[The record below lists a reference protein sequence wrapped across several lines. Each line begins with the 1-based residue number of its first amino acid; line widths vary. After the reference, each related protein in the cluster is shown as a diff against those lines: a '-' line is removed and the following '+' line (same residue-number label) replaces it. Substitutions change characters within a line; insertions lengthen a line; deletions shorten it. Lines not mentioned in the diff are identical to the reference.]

1 MYKESNNT
9 IDMDTIAFY
18 TYILILIG
26 FLMLIGA
33 FIGLAY
39 SKKEEHEIIKIFHK
53 QAFTLTDR
61 FIQPFRMHQ
70 NGEIN
75 IQIDS
80 KIKNEEEATSFS
92 VYLTDLYANIN
103 MDYSYGPK
111 YFEFS
116 KLGSINNTLDLK
128 IGEYNLIFEN
138 SNGTDIFV
146 EYSVS
151 LIYPDY
157 PFSKYVDWALAFVD
171 IGVSMLLVGLTLYLG
186 SRV

>member
-1 MYKESNNT
+1 ME
-9 IDMDTIAFY
+9 TIAFY
-18 TYILILIG
+18 SYILILLG

-39 SKKEEHEIIKIFHK
+39 SKKEENEVIKIFHNK
-53 QAFTLTDR
+53 AFTLTDR

-80 KIKNEEEATSFS
+80 KIKNKTETTPSFNM
-92 VYLTDLYANIN
+92 YLTDLYANVE
-103 MDYSYGPK
+103 MDYSYGPR
-111 YFEFS
+111 YLEVS
-116 KLGSINNTLDLK
+116 QLGRVNKTLDLK
-128 IGEYNLIFEN
+128 IGEYNLVFEC
-138 SNGTDIFV
+138 SDMLEVLV
-146 EYSVS
+146 EYSVN
-151 LIYPDY
+151 LIYHDY
-157 PFSKYVDWALAFVD
+157 PYSKYVDWALAFVD

>member
-1 MYKESNNT
+1 
-9 IDMDTIAFY
+9 MDTIVYY
-18 TYILILIG
+18 TYTLILIG
-26 FLMLIGA
+26 FLMLLGA

-39 SKKEEHEIIKIFHK
+39 SKKEELETIKIFQK

-80 KIKNEEEATSFS
+80 KTNNKMETPASYN
-92 VYLTDLYANIN
+92 VYLTDLYANVD
-103 MDYSYGPK
+103 MDYSYGPR
-111 YFEFS
+111 YMEFS
-116 KLGSINNTLDLK
+116 QLGKVDKTLDLK
-128 IGEYNLIFEN
+128 IGEYNLIFEC
-138 SNGTDIFV
+138 SGDSEILV
-146 EYSVS
+146 EYSVN

-171 IGVSMLLVGLTLYLG
+171 IGVSMLLIGLTLYLG
-186 SRV
+186 SRA

>member
-1 MYKESNNT
+1 MET
-9 IDMDTIAFY
+9 IVFY
-18 TYILILIG
+18 SYILILAG

-39 SKKEEHEIIKIFHK
+39 SKKEEYETIKIFKK
-53 QAFTLTDR
+53 QTFTLTDR

-75 IQIDS
+75 IQIES
-80 KIKNEEEATSFS
+80 KINNKTETLPSLNI
-92 VYLTDLYANIN
+92 YLTDLYANID
-103 MDYSYGPK
+103 MDYSYGPR
-111 YFEFS
+111 YLEFTQ
-116 KLGSINNTLDLK
+116 LGKVNRTLDLK
-128 IGEYNLIFEN
+128 IGEYNLIFEC
-138 SNGTDIFV
+138 SGDSEILV
-146 EYSVS
+146 EYSVN

-186 SRV
+186 SRA

>member
-1 MYKESNNT
+1 MES
-9 IDMDTIAFY
+9 IAFY
-18 TYILILIG
+18 SYILILFG

-39 SKKEEHEIIKIFHK
+39 SKKEENEIIKIFHK
-53 QAFTLTDR
+53 QTFTLTDQ

-80 KIKNEEEATSFS
+80 KTSNKTETATSFN
-92 VYLTDLYANIN
+92 VYLTDLYANID
-103 MDYSYGPK
+103 MDYSYGPR
-111 YFEFS
+111 YIEVS
-116 KLGSINNTLDLK
+116 QLGKVNKTLDLK
-128 IGEYNLIFEN
+128 IGEYNLIFDCQDLSE
-138 SNGTDIFV
+138 ILV
-146 EYSVS
+146 EYSVN

-157 PFSKYVDWALAFVD
+157 PHSKYVDWALAFVD

>member
-1 MYKESNNT
+1 ME
-9 IDMDTIAFY
+9 TIAFY
-18 TYILILIG
+18 SYILILLG
-26 FLMLIGA
+26 FLLLIGA

-39 SKKEEHEIIKIFHK
+39 SKKEEHETIKIFHK
-53 QAFTLTDR
+53 QAFTLKDR

-75 IQIDS
+75 IQIES
-80 KIKNEEEATSFS
+80 NTNNETETEPNFN
-92 VYLTDLYANIN
+92 VYLTDLYANID
-103 MDYSYGPK
+103 MDYSYGPR
-111 YFEFS
+111 YLEVS
-116 KLGSINNTLDLK
+116 QLGKVTKTLDLK
-128 IGEYNLIFEN
+128 IGEYNLIFEC
-138 SNGTDIFV
+138 SDLSDILV
-146 EYSVS
+146 EYSVN